1 MLAPDV
7 RIVGVGEQN
16 LAVGHLVVDVPPREG
31 TVEVGEGVV
40 DPLLHLQ
47 IPNFLNCHVKCES
60 ECIQFEI
67 GMRCKSFLVQHA
79 PSLQAQ
85 CPCSCPASW
94 ASVCLETQ
102 LVMC

>member
-16 LAVGHLVVDVPPREG
+16 LAVGHLVVDVPSGEG

-47 IPNFLNCHVKCES
+47 IPNILNCHVKCH
-60 ECIQFEI
+60 ILNVRVNVFNL
-67 GMRCKSFLVQHA
+67 K
-79 PSLQAQ
+79 
-85 CPCSCPASW
+85 
-94 ASVCLETQ
+94 
-102 LVMC
+102 

>member
-16 LAVGHLVVDVPPREG
+16 LAVGHLVVDVPSGEG

-67 GMRCKSFLVQHA
+67 GVRCKSFLVQHA

-85 CPCSCPASW
+85 CPCSCRASW